1 MPLSGCGI
9 PLNPC
14 SAEDAC
20 TPCSPYDVSGAQ
32 SCALEITAPPSDYL
46 RKVPET
52 GVPEGGEP
60 REELNKNDS

>member
-9 PLNPC
+9 VLNPC

-20 TPCSPYDVSGAQ
+20 TPVSYTTVPGAQ
-32 SCALEITAPPSDYL
+32 SCVLEKTTPPSDYL
-46 RKVPET
+46 RKVPQT